1 MSLQITR
8 NNIDKCDECQNNIAT
23 LFCKECNNNLCQHCW
38 DIIHNNN
45 QTSHNIHKSHSP
57 PSQLVI
63 PIKDISSIF
72 HFNQIIKYDSKFR
85 NGFHDPE
92 DPPKIV
98 SHITLLSTG
107 HTTILCDKKLENEKF
122 MKFHLE

>member
-1 MSLQITR
+1 MVKTSR
-8 NNIDKCDECQNNIAT
+8 DKRHRRC
-23 LFCKECNNNLCQHCW
+23 
-38 DIIHNNN
+38 
-45 QTSHNIHKSHSP
+45 HNIHKYHSP

-72 HFNQIIKYDSKFR
+72 HFNQIIKYDGKFR

-98 SHITLLSTG
+98 SHITLLSTN
-107 HTTILCDKKLENEKF
+107 HTTILCDKKLENGKIYEITFRIKKGMKMEKVVGQC
-122 MKFHLE
+122 LG